1 MQSLQRWQRFAGG
14 DRFAGSYGISGD
26 GSGLVR
32 KDRASWVRLRIAVL
46 AAERKNTVALH
57 RVRLRFREK

>member
-1 MQSLQRWQRFAGG
+1 M
-14 DRFAGSYGISGD
+14 SGD

-46 AAERKNTVALH
+46 AAERKNAAALH
-57 RVRLRFREK
+57 RARLRFREK